1 MNFLRT
7 VQLFSELEDSDL
19 LKLEALGERKK
30 YEEGS
35 TILREGDPGSAM
47 FVVITGKVKVVRIEE
62 EGNEVILAI
71 LGEGEFFG
79 EMAIL
84 DGHTRSATVV
94 TIDDS
99 ELFVLSQNDVIQLL
113 HDFPAIAIS
122 LLKEFAVRL
131 RKANTQIKGLSL
143 KDAAGKVAGVILRLA
158 DEFGFFTKGAVEITE
173 LPVQQ
178 DMASMAGTSR
188 ETVSRILQMFVE
200 QGYVTLRG
208 RKLVINDFEKFK
220 NMYF

>member
-7 VQLFSELEDSDL
+7 VQIFSELEDPDL

-47 FVVITGKVKVVRIEE
+47 FVVITGKVKVVRIDE

-99 ELFVLSQNDVIQLL
+99 ELFVLSQNDIIQLL

-200 QGYVTLRG
+200 QGYVTVRG